1 MSHGKFDLRVH
12 IRDPK
17 TGRVEKIQPYRL
29 VIRNGEQR
37 FWRGGVEFF
46 GDGTPVNPE
55 EAAKMKPVMTLEE
68 KHNADAK
75 AILKAELKSELMQ
88 ELKEEAAEE
97 RRAKK
102 LEKELKLKEET
113 EAAELAEIE
122 KTKAERVEDKKI
134 ELKRIEDQKIVD
146 KKIADLK
153 AKRLTD
159 DKNKN
164 KTKTRIP

>member
-12 IRDPK
+12 IKDPK

-68 KHNADAK
+68 KHNSDAK
-75 AILKAELKSELMQ
+75 AILKAELKAELMA

-97 RRAKK
+97 RK
-102 LEKELKLKEET
+102 LRKEAKELQAKEEF
-113 EAAELAEIE
+113 EAAEL
-122 KTKAERVEDKKI
+122 KKLEDKK
-134 ELKRIEDQKIVD
+134 L
-146 KKIADLK
+146 ADIK
-153 AKRLTD
+153 AKQLSD

-164 KTKTRIP
+164 KNKNRIP